1 MAQCANHPNRET
13 GVSCGRCGKPLCPDC
28 VRHGP
33 TGVRC
38 AECLRLPRRAAG
50 LATPEQIA
58 RGAAYALI
66 VAIAG
71 GLLLGSLHWVSLWL
85 GALLGFGIGSA
96 AHVGSGRHRDLS
108 VQVVAAAVAALGI
121 VIAAAMMI
129 GIRGGHIGAGQVVA
143 VLASRGF
150 VLGFPAAI
158 IAAIV
163 RFRL

>member
-1 MAQCANHPNRET
+1 MAQCSNHPNRET

-50 LATPEQIA
+50 LAAHQQIM

-66 VAIAG
+66 VAIGG
-71 GLLLGSLHWVSLWL
+71 GLLLGWLHWVSLWP
-85 GALLGFGIGSA
+85 GAILGFGIGSA

-108 VQVVAAAVAALGI
+108 VQVVAGAVAAAGI
-121 VIAAAMMI
+121 VIAAVIVISA
-129 GIRGGHIGAGQVVA
+129 RGGHIGTEQVLA
-143 VLASRGF
+143 VLSSRGF
-150 VLGFPAAI
+150 VLGFLAAV
-158 IAAIV
+158 IAAIA
-163 RFRL
+163 RFRF